1 MVTNMKTGKTV
12 VRANKMTNEA
22 VKSIKDTRQTL
33 KLKQEA
39 KKQSLKENKVDKT
52 PTNKIDVSK
61 PSATRPIKE
70 PITTKNDPNKRGNTI
85 KFTSDPPSA
94 ATRMKVASKKRNL
107 NEKGELLNPNKK
119 TDKGAGIESKNKSKC
134 SKEKSGIIGS
144 MTPPNTSPHANTNTV
159 TEEKFVNG
167 LIPNGGL
174 GHDSTDTNNNGA
186 HTLDTKEVT
195 HDFQYYYSRY
205 CSKEQGPEHQEN
217 ARRQLF
223 EYLQVEGPPHR
234 HQPTHAYVEGLQK
247 GSPEETT
254 AAKEHQSNEEEINLF
269 CITTPPS
276 KGTQEVVADL
286 SMLGSAED
294 QGVKVRGRLPSP
306 KILFGQGRG
315 MGGIEE
321 QRKEDPFAV
330 NDKILHSKEHTPHSK
345 SLFGDEES
353 GDESYIYDEDD
364 SPNGGERSRVI
375 KEKITETFIKLP
387 SNREYATSRNLDDRE
402 VEDDWDGTY
411 SDNGDYIQGRNNET
425 FVAQPSKGEQA
436 PSRNSNQSINRQD
449 DEVSFNPRKVDKH
462 HIEIY
467 PSDLYIN
474 TTSSKK
480 PYLRGGKLFFTNL
493 QELINDP
500 EMRTL
505 NSCLLCQVLYYKVR
519 PQCG

>member
-1 MVTNMKTGKTV
+1 
-12 VRANKMTNEA
+12 MTNEA
-22 VKSIKDTRQTL
+22 VKSIKKTRQTL

-223 EYLQVEGPPHR
+223 EYLQVEGPPHQD
-234 HQPTHAYVEGLQK
+234 QPTHAYVEGLQK
-247 GSPEETT
+247 GSPKETT

-306 KILFGQGRG
+306 MILFAQGRG

-330 NDKILHSKEHTPHSK
+330 NDKILNSKHTLVSK
-345 SLFGDEES
+345 SLFVEEVS
-353 GDESYIYDEDD
+353 GDEFNMTSSKDDEDD
-364 SPNGGERSRVI
+364 SLNGGERSRVI
-375 KEKITETFIKLP
+375 KEKITETFMELP
-387 SNREYATSRNLDDRE
+387 TKGENAASRNLDDRK

-411 SDNGDYIQGRNNET
+411 SDNGDYFQGRINET

-436 PSRNSNQSINRQD
+436 PSRNSNQSINRQEN

-462 HIEIY
+462 HIDIY
-467 PSDLYIN
+467 PSDLYLN
-474 TTSSKK
+474 TTSTKK

-519 PQCG
+519 PQGG

>member
-22 VKSIKDTRQTL
+22 VKSIKETRQTL

-52 PTNKIDVSK
+52 PTNKISK

-107 NEKGELLNPNKK
+107 NEKGELLNPKKK
-119 TDKGAGIESKNKSKC
+119 TDKGAGIESKKKSKC

-159 TEEKFVNG
+159 TEEKLVNG

-223 EYLQVEGPPHR
+223 EYLQVEGPPHQD
-234 HQPTHAYVEGLQK
+234 QPTHAYVEGLQK

-254 AAKEHQSNEEEINLF
+254 AAKEHQSNEEEINL
-269 CITTPPS
+269 
-276 KGTQEVVADL
+276 
-286 SMLGSAED
+286 SMLGSAKD

-375 KEKITETFIKLP
+375 KEKITETFVKPP